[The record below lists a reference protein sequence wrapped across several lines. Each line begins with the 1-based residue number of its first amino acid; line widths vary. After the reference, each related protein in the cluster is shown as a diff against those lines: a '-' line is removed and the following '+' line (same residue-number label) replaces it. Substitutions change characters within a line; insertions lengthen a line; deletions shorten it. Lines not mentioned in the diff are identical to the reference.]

1 MNINNIIKLIKAYFY
16 ENWQNDVIYNF
27 LVIMAVALFSML
39 MSPFDVGVVFFASF
53 FLIIYYPCR
62 LFSKLHKPSSRM
74 HYLLLPA
81 TNGEKLVTG
90 MFLANVYYVLGIV
103 LSLTIG
109 LLLGYGILYLVKP
122 EIFGFHEMCLGRFF
136 KDYILAY
143 GKNALLVYA
152 SISIM
157 FFAAIY
163 FKKSP
168 FWKLLLTGFIVS
180 MVFGA
185 IMFGVEW
192 LNVVTTVPAEIR
204 NGNYYKTEHY
214 ICTSDKWFSYVVSCV
229 SIVYFYAMSF
239 LRMKE
244 TEA

>member
-27 LVIMAVALFSML
+27 LIIMAVALFSML
-39 MSPFDVGVVFFASF
+39 MSPFDVGVVFFGAF
-53 FLIIYYPCR
+53 FLIVYYPCR
-62 LFSKLHKPSSRM
+62 LFSKLYKPSSRM

-81 TNGEKLVTG
+81 TNDEKVVAG
-90 MFLANVYYVLGIV
+90 MFLANIYYVLGIV

-109 LLLGYGILYLVKP
+109 LLLGYGILHMVKP
-122 EIFGFHEMCLGRFF
+122 GIFDFYEMCLGRFF
-136 KDYILAY
+136 KEFILEY
-143 GKNALLVYA
+143 VKNALMVYA
-152 SISIM
+152 SISTM

-168 FWKLLLTGFIVS
+168 FWKLLLTGFVVS
-180 MVFGA
+180 MVAGA

-192 LNVVTTVPAEIR
+192 LNVALTVPAEIR
-204 NGNYYKTEHY
+204 NGNYYKTVSNV
-214 ICTSDKWFSYVVSCV
+214 TTTDKWLPYVVYSV
-229 SIVYFYAMSF
+229 TIVYFYAMSF
-239 LRMKE
+239 LRMRE

>member
-27 LVIMAVALFSML
+27 LVVMAVALFSML
-39 MSPFDVGVVFFASF
+39 MSPFEVGVVFFAAF

-81 TNGEKLVTG
+81 TNGEKVVAG
-90 MFLANVYYVLGIV
+90 MFLANVYYVLVIALSIV
-103 LSLTIG
+103 VG
-109 LLLGYGILYLVKP
+109 LLLGYGILYVARP
-122 EIFGFHEMCLGRFF
+122 EVMDAFGTNLSLFF
-136 KDYILAY
+136 KESILPY
-143 GKNALLVYA
+143 GENALLLYS
-152 SISIM
+152 SISAV

-168 FWKLLLTGFIVS
+168 FWKLLLTGFVVS

-185 IMFGVEW
+185 IVIGVDW
-192 LNVVTTVPAEIR
+192 LNVVLTVPAEIR
-204 NGNYYKTEHY
+204 NGNFYKTEHY
-214 ICTSDKWFSYVVSCV
+214 VATSDKWLPYVAYSVA
-229 SIVYFYAMSF
+229 IVYFYAMSF
-239 LRMKE
+239 LRMRE

>member
-39 MSPFDVGVVFFASF
+39 MSPFQVGVVFFATF
-53 FLIIYYPCR
+53 FLIVYYPCR
-62 LFSKLHKPSSRM
+62 LFSKLHRPSSRM

-81 TNGEKLVTG
+81 TNGEKVVAG

-122 EIFGFHEMCLGRFF
+122 GIFDFHEMYLGRFF
-136 KDYILAY
+136 KDFILTY

-152 SISIM
+152 SISTM

-168 FWKLLLTGFIVS
+168 FWKLLLTGFVVS
-180 MVFGA
+180 MVLGA
-185 IMFGVEW
+185 IMFGVDW
-192 LNVVTTVPAEIR
+192 LNELVTVPAEIR
-204 NGNYYKTEHY
+204 NGNYYKTEQY
-214 ICTSDKWFSYVVSCV
+214 IATSDKWFPYVAYSVT
-229 SIVYFYAMSF
+229 IVYFYAMSF
-239 LRMKE
+239 LRMRE